1 MRRHP
6 SWTKLPFA
14 GLLRRM
20 LRDTR
25 AATAIE
31 YGLIVSLVVIAMIAS
46 FMTVADT
53 TTGMWNNISSKVSNA
68 R

>member
-1 MRRHP
+1 MRRRP
-6 SWTKLPFA
+6 SWTKLPLA
-14 GLLRRM
+14 GLLRQV
-20 LRDTR
+20 LRDSR
-25 AATAIE
+25 GATAIE

-53 TTGMWNNISSKVSNA
+53 TTGMWNSISNKVTNA